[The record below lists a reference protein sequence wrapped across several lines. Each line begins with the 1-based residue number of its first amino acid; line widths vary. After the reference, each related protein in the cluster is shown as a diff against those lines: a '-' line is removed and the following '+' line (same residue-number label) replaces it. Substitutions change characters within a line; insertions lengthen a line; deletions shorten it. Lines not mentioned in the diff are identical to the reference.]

1 MKFRVSVE
9 TLRGSVER
17 AAKVVDKTTRGS
29 VRENIRFTLF
39 HNRLQLTV
47 VNDRVSL
54 SDFFYLETDLLDG
67 QNFSFLMKAD
77 TLISFLKSKNGDL
90 DVSLK
95 RDGEITFE
103 YERGSYSDVW
113 TQDALF
119 PTIFLPREED
129 YRMTV
134 KSGYFVPALKKSFV
148 FLGID
153 EFRPIMEVVLLHIKT
168 DKFNIV
174 STDLNRLYKS
184 EFLTKETRGEEQE
197 VLISETASSLL
208 YDFLSDS
215 DSVDIKVHSDGVR
228 QFFSFGNTVISDMML
243 EAKYPPYQRVYDAF
257 EDGISVRVNKKDFI
271 SSLSSSRLV
280 CSSDNILLNVEI
292 GSEDLKIWA
301 NDLSSR
307 KKIIE
312 KVPCEIVVDKNIN
325 ATFSIPCRNLHSAV
339 KNIDSSHLVLCLSA
353 KGNAIS
359 VKDEAKEN
367 ELMLCSTFK

>member
-9 TLRGSVER
+9 TLRGSVKR

-95 RDGEITFE
+95 RNGEITFE

-119 PTIFLPREED
+119 PTIFSPKDED

>member
-95 RDGEITFE
+95 RNGEITFE

-119 PTIFLPREED
+119 PTIFSPKDED

-153 EFRPIMEVVLLHIKT
+153 EFRPIMEVILLHIKT